1 MQITIEYDKVC
12 RDELVEKGYTDETL
26 DAAAKVIEDQFS
38 NAAYRV
44 YTGALQ
50 RPLPDFIEISI
61 RRDLMALDEKES
73 DYAKTIASCQLK
85 MFDND
90 PLRFLIDKS
99 LIQPILDGKNADS
112 LTTNA
117 ITHEMVHT
125 VDADM
130 LNKSSKVLVD
140 LEVAT
145 MGVNGPL
152 EDDEWDR
159 IYGLRTLLEMLSR
172 FRNEGV
178 AILSTCLLT
187 KSKFVSA
194 PDYEHVFRRIFVR
207 TFRQVLK
214 ERYDDDDRDFM
225 DWMKSKTY
233 RIAPG
238 ILVMVLAEL
247 DSIDKETAEK
257 ILKGFETGLYGLTDE
272 EVSAIM
278 KASLALSLP
287 EYIEGL
293 LIHNDREQAIGHL
306 PTFLD
311 YCTKYQEECR
321 DDQIKAFAELM
332 RLPFCATR
340 TFNDAMRKI
349 IGEQESLEVLD
360 QKCQAFLDEPLDEE
374 LYPDIKEKVARLQS
388 AMQNTDKAEKSQ
400 VAQWALTYMFS
411 GKGLVSNN
419 LPILGR
425 VDDMLVIDKALK
437 VIKGYSLEAFARYL
451 ISTENQ

>member
-1 MQITIEYDKVC
+1 MQITIEYEKAC
-12 RDELVEKGYTDETL
+12 RNELAGKGYTAETL
-26 DAAAKVIEDQFS
+26 DAAAKVIADQFS
-38 NAAYRV
+38 NAAHRV
-44 YTGALQ
+44 YSGALQ
-50 RPLPDFIEISI
+50 RPLPDFIEVSI
-61 RRDLMALDEKES
+61 RRDLVFDDKEN
-73 DYAKTIASCQLK
+73 DYGTTIAACRLK
-85 MFDND
+85 MFDKD
-90 PLRFLIDKS
+90 PLRFYIDKS
-99 LIQPILDGKNADS
+99 LIQPILDGKDVDS
-112 LTTNA
+112 LTTNT
-117 ITHEMVHT
+117 IIHEMVHT

-130 LNKSSKVLVD
+130 LDKISKVLVD

-159 IYGLRTLLEMLSR
+159 VDGLRTVLEMLRR

-178 AILSTCLLT
+178 AILSTCLLN
-187 KSKFVSA
+187 KSKFEAA

-207 TFRQVLK
+207 TFRQVMK

-225 DWMKSKTY
+225 VWIKSKTY
-233 RIAPG
+233 QIAPG

-247 DSIDKETAEK
+247 GSIDKETAEK
-257 ILKGFETGLYGLTDE
+257 ILQGFETGRYGLTEE

-278 KASLALSLP
+278 KAALALSLP
-287 EYIEGL
+287 EFVEGL

-311 YCTKYQEECR
+311 YCTNYQEECR
-321 DDQIKAFAELM
+321 DDQVKAFAELM
-332 RLPFCATR
+332 RLPFCATG

-349 IGEQESLEVLD
+349 VGELESEEALN

-374 LYPDIKEKVARLQS
+374 LYPDFKEKVTRLQS
-388 AMQNTDKAEKSQ
+388 AMQNTAKADKSQ
-400 VAQWALTYMFS
+400 VAQWALTYLFS
-411 GKGLVSNN
+411 GKGLVSND

-425 VDDMLVIDKALK
+425 VDDLLVVDKALK
-437 VIKGYSLEAFARYL
+437 VIKGHSLEAFARYL